1 MAVKAIHTARDEE
14 ILKAVHYYRYVTARD
29 IAHQQ
34 FSKSS
39 LNYVRER
46 LTELSGNTDLDQNN
60 YLCRFNLP
68 TATMKRQEKVF
79 VLGAK
84 GKRLLQRMGIPA
96 MWYFRPHKLKF
107 LSYSYVIHNL
117 IL

>member
-1 MAVKAIHTARDEE
+1 MKQLLTPRDEE

-34 FSKSS
+34 FSKTS

-46 LTELSGNTDLDQNN
+46 MTALSGNADLEPNN

-68 TATMKRQEKVF
+68 TVTRNRPEKAF

-96 MWYFRPHKLKF
+96 
-107 LSYSYVIHNL
+107 VECAT
-117 IL
+117 